1 MVDTFYHYLTCFLL
15 QKCIFIFK
23 INTKVRWWIIQS
35 TMVDTGIH
43 KIHLFHTYDLHFY
56 FSTNTKARWW
66 ILKSTKQV
74 KCWIRC
80 IYHCTKHQP
89 QKRERGTVESH
100 SVHFHQIKN
109 DWSVPSLA
117 YKYGLHCCDIN
128 AINHERSNFYSY
140 WTSWSTNGKCLL
152 VIYESFYWTTLFW
165 SFI

>member
-15 QKCIFIFK
+15 QICIFIFK

-89 QKRERGTVESH
+89 QHRERGYFLKPLYTFYTLTIQSESTVKYSLQCTAVCLVE
-100 SVHFHQIKN
+100 KN
-109 DWSVPSLA
+109 LSYIP
-117 YKYGLHCCDIN
+117 IPN
-128 AINHERSNFYSY
+128 SNFCS
-140 WTSWSTNGKCLL
+140 
-152 VIYESFYWTTLFW
+152 
-165 SFI
+165 